1 MAQTLLSVLARLGL
15 IMQNDRVS
23 KLLDEAYAVAQRL
36 PEGDQEAIGAAL
48 LAEIEDNHR
57 WDELLAQPSEVI
69 ERMADR
75 VLEDHRLGRTL
86 PLDPE
91 SL

>member
-1 MAQTLLSVLARLGL
+1 M
-15 IMQNDRVS
+15 N
-23 KLLDEAYAVAQRL
+23 KLLDEAYAAAKKL
-36 PEGDQEAIGAAL
+36 PEEEQEALGALL
-48 LAEIEDNHR
+48 LAEMDSDRR
-57 WDELLAQPSEVI
+57 WDELLAQPSDVI

-75 VLEDHRLGRTL
+75 ALEDHRLGRTL

>member
-1 MAQTLLSVLARLGL
+1 MT
-15 IMQNDRVS
+15 N
-23 KLLDEAYAVAQRL
+23 LLDEAYAAAKKL
-36 PEGDQEAIGAAL
+36 PEDEQEAIGAML
-48 LAEIEDNHR
+48 LAEIEDNRR

-75 VLEDHRLGRTL
+75 ALEHHRLGLTL

-91 SL
+91 TL

>member
-1 MAQTLLSVLARLGL
+1 VNV
-15 IMQNDRVS
+15 QNRNVPN
-23 KLLDEAYAVAQRL
+23 LLDEAYAIAKKL
-36 PEGDQEAIGAAL
+36 PEDEQEEIGAVL
-48 LAEIEDNHR
+48 LAEIEDNRR

-75 VLEDHRLGRTL
+75 ALEHHRLGLTL

-91 SL
+91 TL

>member
-1 MAQTLLSVLARLGL
+1 MS
-15 IMQNDRVS
+15 N
-23 KLLDEAYAVAQRL
+23 LLDEAYAAAKKL
-36 PEGDQEAIGAAL
+36 PEEEQEAIGAQL
-48 LAEIEDNHR
+48 LAEIEDNRR

-69 ERMADR
+69 ERMADQA
-75 VLEDHRLGRTL
+75 LEDHRLGRTL